1 MGADDGYRGAR
12 NVVAYQGA
20 PGAFSEDAARALTG
34 AGTTMLP
41 CSTLEA
47 VFAALAHG
55 RAAAAIVPVENTI
68 AGAVPGVAD
77 LMRRSR
83 VCVTGEVTMRIA
95 HALIGLPG
103 TSIDRLTR
111 VSSHPVA
118 LAQCGR
124 FLGRHPHLAPIAAFD
139 TAGAVAD
146 LVRRGDPADAAIAS
160 ARAAAL
166 WGAVVLENEI
176 QDRTDNFTR
185 FVQVTPALNVTSIRA

>member
-1 MGADDGYRGAR
+1 MGADDGYGGAR
-12 NVVAYQGA
+12 SVVAYQGA

-55 RAAAAIVPVENTI
+55 RAASAIVPVENNI
-68 AGAVPGVAD
+68 AGAVPGVAA
-77 LMRRSR
+77 LMNRFCVR
-83 VCVTGEVTMRIA
+83 VTGEMTMRIA

-103 TSIDRLTR
+103 ASINRLQR

-124 FLGRHPHLAPIAAFD
+124 FLGRNPHLAPTASFD

-146 LVRRGDPADAAIAS
+146 LVRCDNPAEAAIAS

-185 FVQVTPALNVTSIRA
+185 FVQVMPALNSTAIRA

>member
-12 NVVAYQGA
+12 SDVAYQGA
-20 PGAFSEDAARALTG
+20 PGAFSEDAAHALTG

-41 CSTLEA
+41 CPTLET
-47 VFAALAHG
+47 VFAALTLG
-55 RAAAAIVPVENTI
+55 RAASAIVPVENNI
-68 AGAVPGVAD
+68 AGAVPGVAA
-77 LMRRSR
+77 LMNRFGVR
-83 VCVTGEVTMRIA
+83 VTGEVTMRIA

-103 TSIDRLTR
+103 ASIDRLTR

-124 FLGRHPHLAPIAAFD
+124 FLRRHPHVAPLAAFD

-146 LVRRGDPADAAIAS
+146 LVRCGNPADAAIAS
-160 ARAAAL
+160 ARAAVL

-176 QDRTDNFTR
+176 QDRADNLTR
-185 FVQVTPALNVTSIRA
+185 FVQVIPRSTSRR